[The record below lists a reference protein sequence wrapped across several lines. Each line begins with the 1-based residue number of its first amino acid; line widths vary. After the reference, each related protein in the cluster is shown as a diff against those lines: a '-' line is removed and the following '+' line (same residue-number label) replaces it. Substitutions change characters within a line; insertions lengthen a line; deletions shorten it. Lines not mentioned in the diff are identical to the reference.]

1 MRININITK
10 TRFFAILGAFLLLAG
25 SIFVYAYNSADSA
38 VIGNPV
44 IFGHS
49 TDEVDWS
56 RPINA
61 TVTADDFVVKGLKDW
76 MIYNRNSETA
86 LFFSGSTPSGI
97 GDIGWG
103 SGWRV
108 IGMYDFDGNGVSDVF
123 WQHQTLDYFAMWYMQ
138 RTADGLSVSITRCQ
152 VLYSGTTWNNCAGRP
167 TTVDTVAVPSYAAK
181 RVVSINDFDRD
192 GEPDLL
198 LQVTSVSGG
207 AEIWYGSHDGTKS
220 TPNSN
225 SDTYKYKLSGSTP
238 VLITSNPVS
247 SNYWYLTGAGNLDGD
262 LQLELVWQGIGSEVV
277 YWDINEAG
285 SDHRTVSVAGSGYFP
300 SVPYNV
306 WKIGGILDFDS
317 DGQTDFLWYSPS
329 GGLVAYWHLVGKTYG
344 YSEYLLNAATL
355 APISYAGIGSQNWV
369 LRGMA
374 YINSDDVPDILWE
387 GQTSVGAWY
396 LTRTTDAP
404 QDHRIWFIPKS
415 TTSPEWD
422 PSKSIYF
429 TSDGNVCSL
438 AKAKCLV

>member
-138 RTADGLSVSITRCQ
+138 RTADGLSVSITR
-152 VLYSGTTWNNCAGRP
+152 
-167 TTVDTVAVPSYAAK
+167 
-181 RVVSINDFDRD
+181 
-192 GEPDLL
+192 
-198 LQVTSVSGG
+198 
-207 AEIWYGSHDGTKS
+207 
-220 TPNSN
+220 
-225 SDTYKYKLSGSTP
+225 
-238 VLITSNPVS
+238 
-247 SNYWYLTGAGNLDGD
+247 
-262 LQLELVWQGIGSEVV
+262 
-277 YWDINEAG
+277 
-285 SDHRTVSVAGSGYFP
+285 
-300 SVPYNV
+300 
-306 WKIGGILDFDS
+306 
-317 DGQTDFLWYSPS
+317 
-329 GGLVAYWHLVGKTYG
+329 
-344 YSEYLLNAATL
+344 
-355 APISYAGIGSQNWV
+355 
-369 LRGMA
+369 
-374 YINSDDVPDILWE
+374 
-387 GQTSVGAWY
+387 
-396 LTRTTDAP
+396 
-404 QDHRIWFIPKS
+404 
-415 TTSPEWD
+415 
-422 PSKSIYF
+422 
-429 TSDGNVCSL
+429 
-438 AKAKCLV
+438 